1 MQTHPSHAHFLI
13 NDRTGDISRQIKE
26 MRLAQEVKALEQAQN
41 GRFLDRLSMANL
53 RSLVGFGNGR
63 GAPGLEEDGAAS
75 RPELVKPLKP
85 EEQCC

>member
-1 MQTHPSHAHFLI
+1 MQMHPSHAHFMI
-13 NDRTGDISRQIKE
+13 NDRLGDITRQIKE
-26 MRLAQEVKALEQAQN
+26 NRLAHEVKALEQGRN
-41 GRFLDRLSMANL
+41 GRSPARLSLAGL

-63 GAPGLEEDGAAS
+63 VAQAPKADRAAS